1 MHGSSHNTKNESD
14 ASRTALALDASEELD
29 LKEWPDSLTPFKA
42 MDESLRCPICK
53 ELFDAAMILPCIHT
67 FCSLCIRQSLL
78 VKMQCP
84 SCGKDVTGLHA
95 LKNNRVLDDLV
106 WQYKEI
112 RSNYMIPLM
121 QIDAGEWVLS
131 SELPLNGSS
140 NQSVYTSNTTQLEQS
155 LHLSQKTTPSLPASP
170 CSTRR
175 HSARQLQKQSTS
187 FDASEYNDDIDSD
200 FTYTPNSKS
209 KRQRLTRSS
218 TSSNKLSDD
227 ELQQPSCKLSK
238 VKVASPNQTVAPI
251 EDFDGASSSIST
263 EVVNHSTTPETT
275 STTNILISGTANV
288 STLDKYQPQGNDLV
302 VCPIC
307 SDRLKVC
314 HLNAHLDNGC
324 KSSLHQSKTLTSPTH
339 STTSRVFLS
348 TSKTASKLSSHTVYG
363 AAQPA
368 DSTPFLNT
376 NTPKRLPKPYHPYS
390 LLSDAKIKKMLKDDG
405 LNSTGPRKLL
415 IERHT
420 EWITRYNANL
430 DSRHPL
436 SDVAL
441 RVKLVDWERSKKNN
455 SHSHATPFKAHAT
468 HHATTQDQI
477 AVETHLEKYSSGFD
491 SLVEQIQAQR
501 ARKKAKIKDMETT
514 DHEKVVD
521 ENETT
526 NQVAHTNSSSNME
539 DTDINS
545 KGLLVEDPTR
555 WSDEPYNDAYI
566 ST

>member
-1 MHGSSHNTKNESD
+1 MGSSHNTKNESD

-95 LKNNRVLDDLV
+95 LKNNR
-106 WQYKEI
+106 EI

-227 ELQQPSCKLSK
+227 ELQQPSCKFSK

-251 EDFDGASSSIST
+251 EDFDGAPSSIST
-263 EVVNHSTTPETT
+263 EVVNHSTTSETT

-288 STLDKYQPQGNDLV
+288 STLDKYQPQGKSWNCIHVDGTLS
-302 VCPIC
+302 CFIYM
-307 SDRLKVC
+307 
-314 HLNAHLDNGC
+314 NAA
-324 KSSLHQSKTLTSPTH
+324 SSLHQSKTLTSPTH